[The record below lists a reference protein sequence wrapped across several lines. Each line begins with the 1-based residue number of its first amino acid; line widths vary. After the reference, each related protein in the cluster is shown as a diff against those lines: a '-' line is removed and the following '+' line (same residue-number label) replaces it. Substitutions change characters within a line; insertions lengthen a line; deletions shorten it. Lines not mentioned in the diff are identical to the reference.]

1 MRIERFQQ
9 NIRIVLTIV
18 LNVNEHQIKTSANNM
33 QTFRLQLGQNLNEKR
48 DLRVAT
54 KNERNKKY
62 SPFFFRSPK
71 YLDQGCSFSTV
82 ID

>member
-48 DLRVAT
+48 DSKVAT
-54 KNERNKKY
+54 
-62 SPFFFRSPK
+62 
-71 YLDQGCSFSTV
+71 
-82 ID
+82 

>member
-18 LNVNEHQIKTSANNM
+18 LDANEHQIKTFANNM

-54 KNERNKKY
+54 EKKRNKKY
-62 SPFFFRSPK
+62 SPFFPPSLK

-82 ID
+82 FD